1 MSEMREAYKRVLELD
16 EAVKRRMGD
25 VRYKIA
31 VLSGK
36 GGVGKSVV
44 TANLALALA
53 SRGRRGLVGILDA
66 DITGPTIP
74 KLLNL
79 RGRDLLAGP
88 NGIEPIIGPLDVK
101 VVSMDYLLP
110 NDYTPVIWRGPLKST
125 AIKQFLGD
133 INWGKLDFLFIDLPP
148 GTGDEP
154 LTIAQSIPNITGA
167 IIITIPSEVSQ
178 IVVKRAVGFCRV
190 LNIPIIGV
198 VENMSGFVCP
208 NCGAEV
214 DIFMRGGGERIA
226 LEMGLDFLGRI
237 PLDRR
242 LCEASDKGELLVLS
256 GEDTPTVMAF
266 MNIAAK
272 VEDYVK
278 RVCGSS

>member
-25 VRYKIA
+25 VSYKIA

-79 RGRDLLAGP
+79 RGRELLAGP

-167 IIITIPSEVSQ
+167 IIVTIPSEVSQ

-256 GEDTPTVMAF
+256 GEDTPTVRAF

>member
-25 VRYKIA
+25 VKYKIA

-167 IIITIPSEVSQ
+167 IIVTIPSEVSQ

-256 GEDTPTVMAF
+256 GEDTPTVRAF

>member
-1 MSEMREAYKRVLELD
+1 MREAYKRVLELD

>member
-1 MSEMREAYKRVLELD
+1 MSGMREAYKRVLELD
-16 EAVKRRMGD
+16 EVVKRRMGD

-79 RGRDLLAGP
+79 RGRELLAGP

-125 AIKQFLGD
+125 AIKHFLGD

-167 IIITIPSEVSQ
+167 IIVTIPSEVSQ
-178 IVVKRAVGFCRV
+178 IVVRRAVSFCRV

-242 LCEASDKGELLVLS
+242 LCEASDRGELLVLS
-256 GEDTPTVMAF
+256 GEGTPTVRAF
-266 MNIAAK
+266 MNLAAK

-278 RVCGSS
+278 RVGGSS

>member
-1 MSEMREAYKRVLELD
+1 MSGMREAYKRVLELD
-16 EAVKRRMGD
+16 EAVNRRMGD
-25 VRYKIA
+25 VRYKIN

-79 RGRDLLAGP
+79 RGRELLAGP

-110 NDYTPVIWRGPLKST
+110 NDYTPVIWRGPLKSS

-133 INWGKLDFLFIDLPP
+133 IDWGKLDFLFIDLPP

-167 IIITIPSEVSQ
+167 IIVTIPSEVSQ
-178 IVVKRAVGFCRV
+178 IVVRRAVGFCRV

-242 LCEASDKGELLVLS
+242 LCDACS
-256 GEDTPTVMAF
+256 
-266 MNIAAK
+266 
-272 VEDYVK
+272 
-278 RVCGSS
+278 

>member
-1 MSEMREAYKRVLELD
+1 MREAYKRVLELD

-25 VRYKIA
+25 VSYKIA

-133 INWGKLDFLFIDLPP
+133 INWGKLDFLLIDLPP

-167 IIITIPSEVSQ
+167 IIVTIPSEVSQ

-242 LCEASDKGELLVLS
+242 LCEASDRGELLVLS
-256 GEDTPTVMAF
+256 GEDTPTVRAF

-278 RVCGSS
+278 RVYGSS

>member
-25 VRYKIA
+25 VSYKIA

-79 RGRDLLAGP
+79 RGRELLAGP

-133 INWGKLDFLFIDLPP
+133 INWGKLDFLLIDLPP

-167 IIITIPSEVSQ
+167 IIVTIPSEVSQ

-242 LCEASDKGELLVLS
+242 LCEASDRGELLVLS
-256 GEDTPTVMAF
+256 GEDTPTVRAF

-278 RVCGSS
+278 RVCESS

>member
-1 MSEMREAYKRVLELD
+1 MREAYKRVLELD

-25 VRYKIA
+25 VSYKIA

-79 RGRDLLAGP
+79 RGRELLAGP

-133 INWGKLDFLFIDLPP
+133 INWGKLDFLLIDLPP

-167 IIITIPSEVSQ
+167 IIVTIPSEVSQ

-256 GEDTPTVMAF
+256 GEDTPTVRAF

-278 RVCGSS
+278 RVGGSS

>member
-25 VRYKIA
+25 VSYKIA

-79 RGRDLLAGP
+79 RGRELLAGP

-133 INWGKLDFLFIDLPP
+133 INWGKLDFLLIDLPP

-167 IIITIPSEVSQ
+167 IIVTIPSEVSQ

-256 GEDTPTVMAF
+256 GEDTPTVRAF
-266 MNIAAK
+266 MNLAAK

-278 RVCGSS
+278 RVGGSS

>member
-1 MSEMREAYKRVLELD
+1 MSGMREAYKRVLELD

-25 VRYKIA
+25 VSYKIA

-79 RGRDLLAGP
+79 RGRELLAGP
-88 NGIEPIIGPLDVK
+88 TGIEPIIGPLDVK

-133 INWGKLDFLFIDLPP
+133 INWGKLDFLLIDLPP

-167 IIITIPSEVSQ
+167 IIVTIPSEVSQ

-242 LCEASDKGELLVLS
+242 LCEASDRGELLVLS
-256 GEDTPTVMAF
+256 GEDTPTVRAF

>member
-1 MSEMREAYKRVLELD
+1 MREAYKRVLELD
-16 EAVKRRMGD
+16 KAVKRRMGD
-25 VRYKIA
+25 VKYKIA

-36 GGVGKSVV
+36 GGVGKSVI
-44 TANLALALA
+44 TANLALILA

-66 DITGPTIP
+66 DITGSTIP

-79 RGRDLLAGP
+79 RGRDLLAGL
-88 NGIEPIIGPLDVK
+88 NGIEPVIGPLDVK

-125 AIKQFLGD
+125 AIKHFLGD

-167 IIITIPSEVSQ
+167 IIVTIPSEVSQ
-178 IVVKRAVGFCRV
+178 IVVKKAVGFCRV

-256 GEDTPTVMAF
+256 GEDTPTVRAF